1 MGDAG
6 LGSLRR
12 AIYDA
17 NASPGAD
24 LIAFAIPGAGVRTI
38 APTSALPAIT
48 DRVTIA
54 GHTQP
59 GFAGAPL
66 IELSGGPGSSA
77 KHGLVIFVAEFILFA
92 VSFVFGLLPVIGCLA
107 PILWVIVL
115 IAAIVIAI
123 LCIVKGI
130 NGERFLIPGLS
141 QFADR
146 F

>member
-1 MGDAG
+1 MVPPSPPPPPRSTPPPPPAG
-6 LGSLRR
+6 GGGGTSENRGLMIVLSYLGLL
-12 AIYDA
+12 AI
-17 NASPGAD
+17 
-24 LIAFAIPGAGVRTI
+24 IPLLMEKEDKEI
-38 APTSALPAIT
+38 QW
-48 DRVTIA
+48 
-54 GHTQP
+54 H
-59 GFAGAPL
+59 
-66 IELSGGPGSSA
+66 A

-92 VSFVFGLLPVIGCLA
+92 VSFVFGLLPVIGCFA
-107 PILWVIVL
+107 PILWVVVL

>member
-1 MGDAG
+1 MVPPSPPPPPRSTPPPPPAG
-6 LGSLRR
+6 GGGGKSENRGLMIVLSYLGLL
-12 AIYDA
+12 AI
-17 NASPGAD
+17 
-24 LIAFAIPGAGVRTI
+24 IPLLMEKEDKEI
-38 APTSALPAIT
+38 QW
-48 DRVTIA
+48 
-54 GHTQP
+54 H
-59 GFAGAPL
+59 
-66 IELSGGPGSSA
+66 A

-92 VSFVFGLLPVIGCLA
+92 VSFVFGLLPVIGTCLA
-107 PILWVIVL
+107 PIFWVIVL

>member
-1 MGDAG
+1 MSEPMVPPSPPPPPRSTPPPPPAG
-6 LGSLRR
+6 GGGGTSENRGLMIVLSYLGLL
-12 AIYDA
+12 AI
-17 NASPGAD
+17 
-24 LIAFAIPGAGVRTI
+24 IPLLMEKEDKEI
-38 APTSALPAIT
+38 QW
-48 DRVTIA
+48 
-54 GHTQP
+54 H
-59 GFAGAPL
+59 
-66 IELSGGPGSSA
+66 A